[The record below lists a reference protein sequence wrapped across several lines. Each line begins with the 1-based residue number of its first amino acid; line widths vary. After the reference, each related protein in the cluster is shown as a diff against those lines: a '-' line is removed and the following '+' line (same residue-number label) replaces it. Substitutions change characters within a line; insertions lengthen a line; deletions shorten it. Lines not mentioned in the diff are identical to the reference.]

1 MTAVVGRDSGVDG
14 TTAAA
19 AAGRATAAA
28 VAGRTASGEAPAGR
42 APAELFL
49 GWDHLAWWV
58 GNARAFAGFLCAAFG
73 FEVSAYAGPETGVSD
88 SVSYVVE
95 QGGIRFVISGALRP
109 TSPIAASVRQHG
121 DGVHDVAISV
131 SDAAAAYDAA
141 LARGAVGLLAPT
153 IEEDDTGKLVRAT
166 IAAYGDT
173 QHSFIER
180 AAYSGGFAPN
190 YTTDNLPPLPAAHP
204 TKLRLIDHC
213 VANVAK
219 GELDGWVD
227 FYRSTL
233 GFEQLVHFDDAQIS
247 TEYSALMSTV
257 VWDGSKIVLPINE
270 PADGRRKS
278 QIQEYLDYYG
288 CAGVQH
294 VAMRTDD
301 IVSTVSALRSRG
313 VRFLR
318 VPDAYYEAVR
328 ARLPDL
334 ELPWAQL
341 QELGIL
347 VDQDHDGYLLQIFTE
362 MVTDRPTIFF
372 EVIQREGAKGFGAGN
387 FKALFEAIERE
398 QARRGNL

>member
-1 MTAVVGRDSGVDG
+1 MTSTIDEGHAVGTGATSGP
-14 TTAAA
+14 
-19 AAGRATAAA
+19 
-28 VAGRTASGEAPAGR
+28 APAGGPAPVR
-42 APAELFL
+42 AGAPAPVEGPAPAELFL
-49 GWDHLAWWV
+49 GWDHLEWWV
-58 GNARAFAGFLCAAFG
+58 GNARAFAAYMCASFG
-73 FEVSAYAGPETGVSD
+73 FQVVAYAGPETGITD
-88 SVSYVVE
+88 RASYVLE
-95 QGGIRFVISGALRP
+95 QGGIRFVVSGGLSPA
-109 TSPIAASVRQHG
+109 SPIAASVRDHG
-121 DGVHDVAISV
+121 DGVHDVAIAVTS
-131 SDAAAAYDAA
+131 AQGAYDAA
-141 LARGAVGLLAPT
+141 LARGAVGLMAPT
-153 IEEDDTGKLVRAT
+153 VEEDDSGKLVRAS

-180 AAYSGGFAPN
+180 AAYSGPFAPG
-190 YTTDNLPPLPAAHP
+190 YTTENLPPLSAAHP
-204 TKLRLIDHC
+204 TNLRLIDHC

-227 FYRSTL
+227 FYRRTL
-233 GFEQLVHFDDAQIS
+233 GFDQLVHFDDEQIS

-270 PADGRRKS
+270 PADGLRKS

-301 IVSTVSALRSRG
+301 IVSTVSALRARG

-318 VPDAYYEAVR
+318 VPDAYYEDVR
-328 ARLPDL
+328 ARLHDL
-334 ELPWAQL
+334 DLPWDRL

-347 VDQDHDGYLLQIFTE
+347 IDRDHDGYLLQIFTE

-372 EVIQREGAKGFGAGN
+372 EVIQRQGAKGFGAGN

>member
-1 MTAVVGRDSGVDG
+1 MTATLGHNVAIATQRTTSQEATGSQAQTGSQPWTG
-14 TTAAA
+14 T
-19 AAGRATAAA
+19 G
-28 VAGRTASGEAPAGR
+28 GP

-49 GWDHLAWWV
+49 GWDHLEWWV
-58 GNARAFAGFLCAAFG
+58 GNARAFAAFMCSAFG
-73 FEVSAYAGPETGVSD
+73 FEVTAYAGPETGVHD
-88 SVSYVVE
+88 TVSYVLE
-95 QGGIRFVISGALRP
+95 QGAIRFVVSAGLSPA
-109 TSPIAASVRQHG
+109 SPIVASVRDHG
-121 DGVHDVAISV
+121 DGVHDVAITV
-131 SDAAAAYDAA
+131 TDAAAAYDAA
-141 LARGAVGLLAPT
+141 LERGAVGLQPPT
-153 IEEDDTGKLVRAT
+153 VEEDDTGKLVRAS

-180 AAYSGGFAPN
+180 AAYSGPFAPGF
-190 YTTDNLPPLPAAHP
+190 TTENLPPLPAAHP
-204 TKLRLIDHC
+204 IDLRLIDHC

-227 FYRSTL
+227 FYRRTL
-233 GFEQLVHFDDAQIS
+233 GFDQLVHFDDEQIS

-270 PADGRRKS
+270 PADGLRKS

-301 IVSTVSALRSRG
+301 ILSTVAGLRARG

-318 VPDAYYEAVR
+318 VPDAYYEDVR
-328 ARLPDL
+328 ARLHDL
-334 ELPWAQL
+334 ELPWDRL

-347 VDQDHDGYLLQIFTE
+347 IDRDHDGYLLQIFTE
-362 MVTDRPTIFF
+362 MVTDRPTVFF
-372 EVIQREGAKGFGAGN
+372 EIIQREGARGFGAGN

-398 QARRGNL
+398 QDRRGNL